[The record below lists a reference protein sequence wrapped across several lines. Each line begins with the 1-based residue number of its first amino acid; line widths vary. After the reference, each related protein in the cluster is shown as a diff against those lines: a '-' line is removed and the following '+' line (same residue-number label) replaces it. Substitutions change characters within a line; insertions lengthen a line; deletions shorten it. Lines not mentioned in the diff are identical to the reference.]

1 MRRRRGAAGGRGE
14 SGEALVEFALILPIM
29 LVLSLG
35 MLDFGR
41 AFHAKSLVDQA
52 AREGCRIAIV
62 TTPPD
67 NQGMIVDRVSEIL
80 LAGGMTPNSVT
91 SNISGNRLVTVEVKI
106 TFKFMTPGLFSL
118 LGAKFGNTMELTG
131 LAVMRSET
139 GSNN

>member
-1 MRRRRGAAGGRGE
+1 MRRRTRAAGGRGE

-41 AFHAKSLVDQA
+41 AFQAKSLVDQA
-52 AREGCRIAIV
+52 AREGCRIGIV

-67 NQGMIVDRVSEIL
+67 NQALIVDRVTTIL
-80 LAGGMTPNSVT
+80 KAGGMVPISVT
-91 SNISGNRLVTVEVKI
+91 SNTDAERLVTVEVVI
-106 TFKFMTPGLFSL
+106 TFKFVTPGVFSL
-118 LGAKFGNTMELTG
+118 IGAKFDNTMDLTG
-131 LAVMRSET
+131 RAVMRSEM

>member
-1 MRRRRGAAGGRGE
+1 MRPRMRAAGGRGE

-52 AREGCRIAIV
+52 AREGCRIGIV
-62 TTPPD
+62 TSPP
-67 NQGMIVDRVSEIL
+67 NQGMIVDRVTEIL
-80 LAGGMTPNSVT
+80 LAGGMTPSSVT
-91 SNISGNRLVTVEVKI
+91 SNIAPNRLVTVQVVI

-118 LGAKFGNTMELTG
+118 LGAKFDNTMDLTG
-131 LAVMRSET
+131 LAVMRSEM
-139 GSNN
+139 GN

>member
-1 MRRRRGAAGGRGE
+1 M
-14 SGEALVEFALILPIM
+14 EFGLILPIM

-67 NQGMIVDRVSEIL
+67 NQGMIVDRVTEIL
-80 LAGGMTPNSVT
+80 NAGGMMPNSVT
-91 SNISGNRLVTVEVKI
+91 SNMSGDRLVTVKVGI

-118 LGAKFGNTMELTG
+118 LGAKFDNTMELTG